1 MSQQRITI
9 SLSTL
14 VSIGA
19 ASFAV
24 LLLWQLRGLLVALMI
39 AVVLAATLAP
49 IIQKAERLQIPR
61 WLAVLLVYAG
71 LISVFIGLGLWLGP
85 PVFGQIQRLIRRFP
99 SYLEVLQLLA
109 QESLVRFGLTE
120 PEVLDQINQFFN
132 IQGLT
137 SWLFRSSQEL
147 LIRSY
152 GVTRGL
158 LGAVF
163 NVVLSLLLSAYMLN
177 GANDLL
183 RGIVSLFPQPWEDR
197 IAAAMP
203 TVSGRMGAYIRGRV
217 LVSLILAV
225 AVSLGLKFLGIADF
239 ALGLGAIAGVTN
251 LIPFFGPVL
260 GSIPALIV
268 AIAQGGFTFFWVFL
282 LFVMIQNLETY
293 VLDPL
298 LVGSSVRVAP
308 LYQLLAVLGGAQVL
322 GIIGA
327 LIVPP
332 WVAGAAVLLE
342 NLYMK
347 PKRETQ
353 AYNQSRRDDPDSTL
367 NPTELETANPQ
378 SSITP

>member
-1 MSQQRITI
+1 MQRNGMSQQRITI

-14 VSIGA
+14 LTIGA
-19 ASFAV
+19 ASLAV
-24 LLLWQLRGLLVALMI
+24 LLLWQLRGLVVALMI

-49 IIQKAERLQIPR
+49 ILRKAERLQIPR

-71 LISVFIGLGLWLGP
+71 LISVFMGLGLWLGP
-85 PVFGQIQRLIRRFP
+85 PIFEQIQRLIRRFP

-109 QESLVRFGLTE
+109 QDLLVRFGLTE

-183 RGIVSLFPQPWEDR
+183 RGLVGLFPQPWEDR
-197 IAAAMP
+197 IGAAIP
-203 TVSGRMGAYIRGRV
+203 TVSDRMGAYIRGRV

-225 AVSLGLKFLGIADF
+225 AVSLGLRFLGIADF

-282 LFVMIQNLETY
+282 LFVVIQNLETY

-298 LVGSSVRVAP
+298 LVGSTVRVAP
-308 LYQLLAVLGGAQVL
+308 LYQLLAVLGGAQLL

-332 WVAGAAVLLE
+332 WIAGAAVLLE
-342 NLYMK
+342 NLYLK
-347 PKRETQ
+347 PKQEAQTSTQTLRENPGVTLEEG
-353 AYNQSRRDDPDSTL
+353 AVGSRGK
-367 NPTELETANPQ
+367 
-378 SSITP
+378 

>member
-14 VSIGA
+14 LSIGA
-19 ASFAV
+19 ASLAL
-24 LLLWQLRGLLVALMI
+24 LLLWQLRGLVVALMI

-61 WLAVLLVYAG
+61 WLAVLLAYAG
-71 LISVFIGLGLWLGP
+71 LISVFVSLGLWLGP
-85 PVFGQIQRLIRRFP
+85 PVLGQIQRLIQRFP
-99 SYLEVLQLLA
+99 SYLEVLQFLA
-109 QESLVRFGLTE
+109 QDLLVRFGLTE

-183 RGIVSLFPQPWEDR
+183 RGVVSLFPQPWEDR
-197 IAAAMP
+197 IAAEMP
-203 TVSGRMGAYIRGRV
+203 TVSDRMGAYIRGRV
-217 LVSLILAV
+217 VVSLILAV
-225 AVSLGLKFLGIADF
+225 AVSLGLRFLGIADF

-282 LFVMIQNLETY
+282 LFVIIQNLETY
-293 VLDPL
+293 ILDPL
-298 LVGSSVRVAP
+298 LVGSTVRVAP

-332 WVAGAAVLLE
+332 WIAGAAVLLE

-347 PKRETQ
+347 PKREAQ
-353 AYNQSRRDDPDSTL
+353 AYNQSLSESPDSTL

-378 SSITP
+378 SSVTN

>member
-85 PVFGQIQRLIRRFP
+85 PVLGQIQRLIQRFP

-109 QESLVRFGLTE
+109 QDLLVRFGLTE

-203 TVSGRMGAYIRGRV
+203 TVSDRMGAYIRGRV

-282 LFVMIQNLETY
+282 LFVIIQNLETY

-298 LVGSSVRVAP
+298 LVGSTVRVTP

-332 WVAGAAVLLE
+332 WIAGAAVLLE

-347 PKRETQ
+347 PKREAQ
-353 AYNQSRRDDPDSTL
+353 AYNQSLRENPDSAL